1 MWLHRQDFV
10 SGLRSLSRSPAFA
23 AIFVISIAVGIGAAT
38 SVFTLLN
45 ALVLRPLPLPHPEQ
59 LVQVTAI
66 YRNHS
71 RIPISYPMF
80 TELEREQRAFSGI
93 CGWTAAADF
102 NVETNGKMALSDVRS
117 VTGGYYSVLGV
128 HPLLGRLIN
137 PSDVQGSQVA
147 QVAVISYE
155 VWNHRFAADPAILG
169 KTMRIEGKLFT
180 IIGVTQRW
188 FTGMTIGSPPEIT
201 IPAGA
206 APLYDMQ
213 SRSQL
218 WLFVTGRLT
227 SGYTIEHAQAQLQS
241 FWPHLLE
248 ATLPTESTGQRRQS
262 FLAMGLALDSA
273 ATGANGGF
281 NGELR
286 SKVQRPLYLLL
297 GIVALILLVVCVN
310 LTSLTLARASYRR
323 QEISTR
329 IALGANPWQA
339 VRLFVIETL
348 FLAGT
353 GALLA
358 LPLSYWGSQLLIALM
373 THNQTVP
380 VLLDIRP
387 DWRVFCFAAAAA
399 MLTGLF
405 IGLIPAWQLSRQH
418 PASTLRQGE
427 RTFGRGT
434 GILGRALIISQIA
447 ISLILLQ
454 TAGLFLRTL
463 QSLKSFD
470 PGFEKVGVTEVHLTP
485 FPQGFAGVEM
495 GSYRRQL
502 AEAVASLPSVRTAAI
517 SSIPIPA
524 GDDGGW
530 RETVSLQTD
539 PNPADNVT
547 ATLAAIS
554 PGFFKTL
561 AIPFVSGRDFTWAD
575 DRQYPHIAIIDGL
588 LAKELFP
595 SENPIGKR
603 IRFGV
608 QPDFQDIEIVG
619 VAQAARILDVRDAS
633 AALIYVPALQFQS
646 FAEGG
651 TLLVRGSSGPEF
663 TKAVEAELQSFGHEY
678 SASTT
683 TLEEKSERSLVYEQ
697 MTATLSTFFAVIALL
712 VAGFGL
718 FGLMSYA
725 VNLRTHEIGI
735 RMALGSQRSGI
746 LGLIL
751 RESVLVTLL
760 GIAIGLPCALVASHM
775 MAHMLFALSFA
786 DPLTLA
792 TASLTLLLTGTIAG
806 LLPAL
811 RAMKLNP
818 MVALRR
824 E

>member
-1 MWLHRQDFV
+1 MGLRWQDFIG
-10 SGLRSLSRSPAFA
+10 GLRSLSRSPAFA
-23 AIFVISIAVGIGAAT
+23 SIFVLSIAVGIGAAT

-71 RIPISYPMF
+71 RIPMSYPMF
-80 TELEREQRAFSGI
+80 TELEQEQRAFSGI
-93 CGWTAAADF
+93 CGWTAAADLT
-102 NVETNGKMALSDVRS
+102 VETNGKMALSDVRS
-117 VTGGYYSVLGV
+117 VTGAYYSVLGAQ
-128 HPLLGRLIN
+128 PFLGRLIH
-137 PSDVQGSQVA
+137 PSDVLGSQA
-147 QVAVISYE
+147 SQVAVISYE
-155 VWNHRFAADPAILG
+155 VWNHRFSADPAIVG

-180 IIGVTQRW
+180 IIGVTQKW

-201 IPAGA
+201 IPAGTVQ
-206 APLYDMQ
+206 LYDMQ

-218 WLFVTGRLT
+218 WLFVTGRLA
-227 SGYTIEHAQAQLQS
+227 GGNTIEHAQAQLQS

-248 ATLPTESTGQRRQS
+248 TTLPSESTGPRRQS
-262 FLAMGLALDSA
+262 FLAMGLTLDSA
-273 ATGANGGF
+273 ATGTSAGA

-286 SKVQRPLYLLL
+286 AKVQRPLYLLL

-310 LTSLTLARASYRR
+310 LTSLTLAQASYRR
-323 QEISTR
+323 QEIGTR
-329 IALGANPWQA
+329 IALGASPWQA

-348 FLAGT
+348 VLSGT

-358 LPLSYWGSQLLIALM
+358 LPLSYWGSQLLVALM
-373 THNQTVP
+373 THHQTVP
-380 VLLDIRP
+380 VLLDVRP
-387 DWRVFCFAAAAA
+387 DWRVFCFAAATA

-405 IGLIPAWQLSRQH
+405 IGMIPAWQLSRQH
-418 PASTLRQGE
+418 PASALRQGE
-427 RTFGRGT
+427 RTIGRGT
-434 GILGRALIISQIA
+434 GTLGRALIISQIA

-463 QSLKSFD
+463 QSLKAFD
-470 PGFEKVGVTEVHLTP
+470 PGFEKAGVTEVHLTP
-485 FPQGFAGVEM
+485 YPQGFVGVEV

-502 AEAVASLPSVRTAAI
+502 AEAVAGLASVRSAAI

-530 RETVSLQTD
+530 KETVTLQSD
-539 PNPADNVT
+539 PNPADTVT
-547 ATLAAIS
+547 ASLVAIS
-554 PGFFKTL
+554 PGFFRTL
-561 AIPFVSGRDFTWAD
+561 AIPFVSGRDFTWTD
-575 DRQYPHIAIIDGL
+575 DKQHPPVAIIDSL
-588 LAKELFP
+588 LAKQLFP
-595 SENPIGKR
+595 SDNPIGKR
-603 IRFGV
+603 VRFGV
-608 QPDFQDIEIVG
+608 QPDFQAIEIVG
-619 VAQAARILDVRDAS
+619 VTQSARILDVRDAS
-633 AALIYVPALQFQS
+633 AALIYIPAIQFRG

-651 TLLVRGSSGPEF
+651 TLLVRGTGSPELAK
-663 TKAVEAELQSFGHEY
+663 TVDTELQSFGHEY
-678 SASTT
+678 SAGAT
-683 TLEEKSERSLVYEQ
+683 TLEERSQRSLVYEQ
-697 MTATLSTFFAVIALL
+697 MTATLSTFFAAIALL

-725 VNLRTHEIGI
+725 VNLRTHELGI
-735 RMALGSQRSGI
+735 RMALGSRRSGI

-760 GIAIGLPCALVASHM
+760 GIAIGLPCALVASHTV
-775 MAHMLFALSFA
+775 AHMLFALSFA

-792 TASLTLLLTGTIAG
+792 SASLMLLLTGTIAG

-818 MVALRR
+818 MTALRH

>member
-1 MWLHRQDFV
+1 
-10 SGLRSLSRSPAFA
+10 
-23 AIFVISIAVGIGAAT
+23 
-38 SVFTLLN
+38 
-45 ALVLRPLPLPHPEQ
+45 
-59 LVQVTAI
+59 
-66 YRNHS
+66 
-71 RIPISYPMF
+71 
-80 TELEREQRAFSGI
+80 
-93 CGWTAAADF
+93 
-102 NVETNGKMALSDVRS
+102 
-117 VTGGYYSVLGV
+117 V
-128 HPLLGRLIN
+128 HPFLGRLIN
-137 PSDVQGSQVA
+137 PSDVQGSQVS

-155 VWNHRFAADPAILG
+155 VWNHRFAADPAIVG
-169 KTMRIEGKLFT
+169 KTIRIEGKLFT
-180 IIGVTQRW
+180 IIGVTQKW

-206 APLYDMQ
+206 AQLYDMQ

-227 SGYTIEHAQAQLQS
+227 SGNKIEHSQAQLQS
-241 FWPHLLE
+241 LWPHLLE
-248 ATLPTESTGQRRQS
+248 TTLPTESTGHRRQS
-262 FLAMGLALDSA
+262 FLAMGLELDSA
-273 ATGANGGF
+273 ATGANGGA

-297 GIVALILLVVCVN
+297 GIVALILVVVCVN

-329 IALGANPWQA
+329 IALGASPWQA

-348 FLAGT
+348 FLSGT
-353 GALLA
+353 GTLLA
-358 LPLSYWGSQLLIALM
+358 LPLSYWGSQLLIALI

-380 VLLDIRP
+380 ALLDIRP
-387 DWRVFCFAAAAA
+387 DWRVFCVAAATAI
-399 MLTGLF
+399 LTGLF

-427 RTFGRGT
+427 RTIGRGT
-434 GILGRALIISQIA
+434 GVLGRALIISQIA

-485 FPQGFAGVEM
+485 FPQGFAG
-495 GSYRRQL
+495 
-502 AEAVASLPSVRTAAI
+502 
-517 SSIPIPA
+517 
-524 GDDGGW
+524 GW
-530 RETVSLQTD
+530 RETVSLQSD

-547 ATLAAIS
+547 ATIAAIS

-575 DRQYPHIAIIDGL
+575 DKQHPHIAIIDSL
-588 LAKELFP
+588 LAKQLFP
-595 SENPIGKR
+595 SESPIGKR

-619 VAQAARILDVRDAS
+619 VSQSARILDIRDAS
-633 AALIYVPALQFQS
+633 AALIYVPALQFRS

-651 TLLVRGSSGPEF
+651 TLLVRGTTSPDFAKTVDTE
-663 TKAVEAELQSFGHEY
+663 VQSFGHEY
-678 SASTT
+678 SAGTT
-683 TLEEKSERSLVYEQ
+683 TLEEKSQRLLVYEQ
-697 MTATLSTFFAVIALL
+697 MTATLSTFFATISLL

-751 RESVLVTLL
+751 RESILLSLL
-760 GIAIGLPCALVASHM
+760 GIAIGIPCALAASRTI
-775 MAHMLFALSFA
+775 AHMLFALSFA
-786 DPLTLA
+786 DPLTVA
-792 TASLTLLLTGTIAG
+792 GASLTLLLTGTIAG

-818 MVALRR
+818 MAALRHD
-824 E
+824 